1 MPLVIGI
8 FQWRTFAEPRYHRH
22 GSFRLWLP
30 AFNRIIKHLP
40 EQLNAAA
47 VLVWH
52 VSPYSTS
59 ILPEILNRAGKLK
72 ANHPVD
78 DGNKNLS

>member
-1 MPLVIGI
+1 MPNRDIIVMGASAGGL
-8 FQWRTFAEPRYHRH
+8 
-22 GSFRLWLP
+22 S

-40 EQLNAAA
+40 EQLNAA
-47 VLVWH
+47 VFIVWH

-72 ANHPVD
+72 AKHPAD